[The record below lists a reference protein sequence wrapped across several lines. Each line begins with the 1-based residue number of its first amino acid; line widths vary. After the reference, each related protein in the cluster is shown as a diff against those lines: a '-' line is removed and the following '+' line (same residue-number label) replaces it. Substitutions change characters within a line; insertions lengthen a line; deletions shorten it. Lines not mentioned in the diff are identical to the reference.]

1 MAITITKSPTIMA
14 GVNDNIIFEFSTD
27 NISVVYFSVKVYKY
41 SDNTL
46 MNKYNL
52 FIPPT
57 GNSSH
62 INISSLLKS
71 YTKIELNATED
82 LHATIPNACIDYY
95 IKVEGLNN
103 SGAVIDAQ
111 ITSEKYTA
119 ISASF
124 DVFNNENASDYIVN
138 GVDKGRFL
146 TSFNDNYFQDLNIN
160 QTVFAYY
167 FTDEATIINQ
177 AEIMVNDDYSLKIP
191 ITAENGINRLM
202 LNFHALLSGV
212 YTEKINKI
220 EVSLLDIDNSKIS
233 APLFFKIKND
243 CKNLIDVVS
252 SNKFGGFDSFG
263 LNHFSL
269 QLAHAVTKTKMLGY
283 NSTNYKL
290 EEKIINVVNS
300 YQYTVTTDV
309 LNTNQYLM
317 LSNQLISATDVFI
330 QIENHLIPITITT
343 SNINTFR
350 KNKNT
355 KITFNFTVDT
365 NSLMLLVQKQNNGNQ
380 RDDVNQLNFILNQ
393 FWSLVDN
400 NKGIEII

>member
-1 MAITITKSPTIMA
+1 MA

-41 SDNTL
+41 ADNTL

-57 GNSSH
+57 GNSSP

-71 YTKIELNATED
+71 YTKVELNATED
-82 LHATIPNACIDYY
+82 LHAKIPNACIDYY
-95 IKVEGLNN
+95 LKVEGLST
-103 SGAVIDAQ
+103 SGAVIDTQ

-146 TSFNDNYFQDLNIN
+146 TSFNDNYFQDININ

-167 FTDEATIINQ
+167 FTDEAIIINQ

-202 LNFHALLSGV
+202 LNFHALLSNV

-220 EVSLLDIDNSKIS
+220 EVSLLDIDNAKIS
-233 APLFFKIKND
+233 ASLFFKIKND

-269 QLAHAVTKTKMLGY
+269 QLAHAVTKTKMLAY
-283 NSTNYKL
+283 NSNSYKL
-290 EEKIINVVNS
+290 EERIINVVNS
-300 YQYTVTTDV
+300 YQFTVTTDV

-365 NSLMLLVQKQNNGNQ
+365 NSLMLLLQKQNNGNQ